1 MCVGEARKKKSR
13 VPEGENTRG
22 SHGSAMEIDGVA
34 APPFFFQSSC
44 LYFVEGFLKSVTGG
58 FFLYKTGLAVVL
70 CNVARSSSSSSD
82 TCLCK
87 ILSS

>member
-34 APPFFFQSSC
+34 APPPFFFSIIMLVFC
-44 LYFVEGFLKSVTGG
+44 GGVLKKCDRGV
-58 FFLYKTGLAVVL
+58 FF
-70 CNVARSSSSSSD
+70 
-82 TCLCK
+82 
-87 ILSS
+87 I